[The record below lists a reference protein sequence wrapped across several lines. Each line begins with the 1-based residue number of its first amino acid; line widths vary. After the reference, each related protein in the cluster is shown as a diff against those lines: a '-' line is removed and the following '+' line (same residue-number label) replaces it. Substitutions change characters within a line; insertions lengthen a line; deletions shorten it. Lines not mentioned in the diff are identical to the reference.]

1 MFVHVIILTKT
12 RIQGGNT
19 LRIDFFSTS
28 EGMDQRA
35 VNHGV
40 YSIELV
46 GRGKKICLYIG
57 ESVWI
62 ASRCGVHL
70 YELYEDPGYF
80 GLTKDD
86 LNNDEFTLKF
96 SVIESISDKKTLLGI
111 GEYKQLE
118 LKAIKSNKPLTQLE
132 TSDRQI
138 RNKEEKIKKVQG
150 ELTNQGFK

>member
-1 MFVHVIILTKT
+1 M
-12 RIQGGNT
+12 
-19 LRIDFFSTS
+19 RIDFFSTS

-118 LKAIKSNKPLTQLE
+118 LKSIKSNKPLTQLE

-150 ELTNQGFK
+150 ELSNQGFK

>member
-96 SVIESISDKKTLLGI
+96 SVIESISDKKNFTRYWRI
-111 GEYKQLE
+111 
-118 LKAIKSNKPLTQLE
+118 
-132 TSDRQI
+132 
-138 RNKEEKIKKVQG
+138 
-150 ELTNQGFK
+150 